1 MAESLYVTVKDKRR
15 GITRSI
21 TKRAY
26 QLQQSRYELLNG
38 EVSNPPQKKKEVK
51 AAAPVEA
58 EVFDK
63 SNPGGATVIE
73 YERNRLMEEGKIAR
87 ENLLKRLDAATQ
99 QAPAPEK
106 PPRKKPGPKPK
117 PKTP

>member
-73 YERNRLMEEGKIAR
+73 YQNQQFLEDVKAAR
-87 ENLLKRLDAATQ
+87 ENLSKSLDTAQ
-99 QAPAPEK
+99 DPPK

>member
-73 YERNRLMEEGKIAR
+73 YGPAIPNEAVKVV
-87 ENLLKRLDAATQ
+87 LDN
-99 QAPAPEK
+99 PEK

-117 PKTP
+117 PKTT

>member
-73 YERNRLMEEGKIAR
+73 YEVDKLMEEGKVATA
-87 ENLLKRLDAATQ
+87 LLKRLDAATQ
-99 QAPAPEK
+99 QATAPEK

-117 PKTP
+117 PKTV